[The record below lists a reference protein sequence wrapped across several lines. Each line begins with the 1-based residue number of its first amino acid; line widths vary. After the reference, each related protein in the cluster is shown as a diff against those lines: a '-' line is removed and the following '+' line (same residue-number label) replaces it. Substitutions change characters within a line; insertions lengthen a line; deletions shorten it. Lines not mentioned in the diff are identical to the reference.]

1 MLETKVFTTKSFG
14 KIIFFR
20 KSIKDRFTL
29 LNSHDPNNVR
39 YSGILLTQAWNTI
52 SVESRLIPFT
62 VKKFKT

>member
-1 MLETKVFTTKSFG
+1 MLETKVFTTKSLG

-20 KSIKDRFTL
+20 KSIKDQFTL

-39 YSGILLTQAWNTI
+39 YSGILLTQAWNMI

>member
-20 KSIKDRFTL
+20 RSIKDQFTL
-29 LNSHDPNNVR
+29 LNSHDPKNVT

>member
-1 MLETKVFTTKSFG
+1 MLETKVFTTKSFR

-20 KSIKDRFTL
+20 KSIKDQFTL
-29 LNSHDPNNVR
+29 LNSHDPKNVR
-39 YSGILLTQAWNTI
+39 YSGVVLTQAWNTI

>member
-1 MLETKVFTTKSFG
+1 MLETKVFTTKSYG

-20 KSIKDRFTL
+20 KSIKDQFTL

-39 YSGILLTQAWNTI
+39 YSGILLTQAWYTI